1 MKALSLW
8 QPWASLWA
16 CTDLKLHETRHWR
29 TDRRGWLLVHAA
41 KINVCSALDKGFT
54 RDAESQARMLNI
66 LIDEWGGH
74 WARDLPH
81 GAIVGAVY
89 LSAIFST
96 EDVVR
101 VGIKAEDQLL
111 GNFDAG
117 RFAWRKA
124 GHVAFER
131 PIPYK
136 GRQNFFEVPDD
147 VVAGLVP
154 EGRRA

>member
-1 MKALSLW
+1 MKAISLW

-16 CTDLKLHETRHWR
+16 CTDRKKHETRHWQ
-29 TDRRGWLLVHAA
+29 TNRRGWILVHAA
-41 KINVCSALDKGFT
+41 KLQVCSALEKGFGGNEEDC
-54 RDAESQARMLNI
+54 RELLKI

-81 GAIVGAVY
+81 GAIVGAVN
-89 LSAIFST
+89 LVDVIPT
-96 EDVVR
+96 ETVIHHVSMADR
-101 VGIKAEDQLL
+101 LL
-111 GNFDAG
+111 GNFATG

-124 GHVAFER
+124 EYVRFER

-136 GRQNFFEVPDD
+136 GRQNIFEIPDD

-154 EGRRA
+154 EGKRA